1 MRGRCPEFW
10 NTGRGWPGGP
20 TDGKDE
26 GGVAHWGGPSLE
38 AERAAVRGRLS
49 VTKSKAA
56 HAV

>member
-1 MRGRCPEFW
+1 MRGRRPEFW
-10 NTGRGWPGGP
+10 N